1 MATSGV
7 SVFQQTRDEII
18 TSSLRKIGVL
28 AEGQSASSAQLLTGA
43 TALNSLIK
51 LLTVKGMPIWAIKE
65 YTFTTVAATNTYTV
79 GVGQTFNV
87 PMPLKLIQ
95 AYRTQVGGGV
105 NIPMNI
111 YTHNDY
117 NTLPFNSNSTTPI
130 DLFYQPLLT
139 SGVIKL
145 WPTPLDAST
154 TITIVYQ
161 RPFEDV
167 VSGTDTLDFPS
178 YWTDA
183 LVYSLGWRLAPE
195 YGIPLL
201 ERQTI
206 AKESEVFVN
215 EALSFG
221 TEEGSI
227 YLSPSSYY
235 RK

>member
-1 MATSGV
+1 MQGS
-7 SVFQQTRDEII
+7 
-18 TSSLRKIGVL
+18 
-28 AEGQSASSAQLLTGA
+28 
-43 TALNSLIK
+43 
-51 LLTVKGMPIWAIKE
+51 PIW
-65 YTFTTVAATNTYTV
+65 
-79 GVGQTFNV
+79 
-87 PMPLKLIQ
+87 
-95 AYRTQVGGGV
+95 
-105 NIPMNI
+105 
-111 YTHNDY
+111 H
-117 NTLPFNSNSTTPI
+117 I

-206 AKESEVFVN
+206 AKEAEAFVN